1 MGIGEESRFKLSWT
15 SGVATKARVSL
26 LHSASIYLRG
36 AQYGPR
42 LTHLSAHNAPN
53 GAPPPSSPLADNN
66 LPKRRNLLP
75 SRHIL
80 PRVRNYHALLS
91 NREKY
96 SPRPPPSRSLEEVVG
111 SSSKNVQ
118 TLSLSL
124 DYDGAIMSVKKER
137 REKRRRDA

>member
-1 MGIGEESRFKLSWT
+1 M
-15 SGVATKARVSL
+15 ATKARVSL
-26 LHSASIYLRG
+26 LHSASIYLRD

-96 SPRPPPSRSLEEVVG
+96 SWEARRKMCKLS
-111 SSSKNVQ
+111 
-118 TLSLSL
+118 LSLSL

-137 REKRRRDA
+137 GEKRRRDA

>member
-96 SPRPPPSRSLEEVVG
+96 SWEARR
-111 SSSKNVQ
+111 KMCK
-118 TLSLSL
+118 LSLSL